1 MLTPPLPVRPGNA
14 RERNWARAL
23 LPAVAAA
30 VMFGAAFAVGAAT
43 KSSPSIQAI
52 LKSVGGSP
60 QDQLSAI
67 ANRDWASTHYYGG
80 SSLRGTFDELS
91 GMTVQTGA

>member
-1 MLTPPLPVRPGNA
+1 MLTPPLPERPGNA

-43 KSSPSIQAI
+43 KSSPSPQPATSLAPPVSIQAPSA
-52 LKSVGGSP
+52 SVPALSP
-60 QDQLSAI
+60 NVPAP
-67 ANRDWASTHYYGG
+67 APA
-80 SSLRGTFDELS
+80 
-91 GMTVQTGA
+91 AA